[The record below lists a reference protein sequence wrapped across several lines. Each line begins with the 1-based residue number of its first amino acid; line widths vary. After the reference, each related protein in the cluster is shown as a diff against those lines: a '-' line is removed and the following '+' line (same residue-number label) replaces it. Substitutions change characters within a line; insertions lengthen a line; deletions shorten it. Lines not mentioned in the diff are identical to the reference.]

1 MSIDDSL
8 RRLTLGLQE
17 RIPLIATDI
26 RKRLVADVPEYYEG
40 GDPALLEA
48 DRRSTGSALHALVDG
63 LAHGRTPPERV
74 SGLAIEEARL
84 AAQAGID
91 LWVMLRCYRVAQ
103 AVARQAIIEEAER
116 LLDDPEQR
124 LATITLALDYHFE
137 WNERV
142 TTGLIDAYQRER
154 ELLFRDRERQ
164 KREFV
169 RDLLHGL
176 PVDTGKMAYNLRG
189 EHLGVVAWGASPE
202 ESVTALAAAVGGKAF
217 SVSGTAG
224 AIFGWVGA
232 EGLTAQQRSLS
243 SGFEPPAATFVAM
256 GEPAEGPDGFRTTH
270 RQALQA
276 YRVAFVRPQPLT
288 RYREVALEALVM
300 RDLQLVRDFVAYE
313 LGPIAADDHRDTVL
327 RATLNAYF
335 QTGQNA
341 SSAAHLLGVHERTIS
356 YRLRSVEQ
364 RLGVPVSSRRDEL
377 TVALRLLAL
386 LSASEPAGEELGDI
400 LDDAGSKPA
409 PV

>member
-1 MSIDDSL
+1 MPIDDDMRCLATGL
-8 RRLTLGLQE
+8 RE
-17 RIPLIATDI
+17 RIPSIASDI
-26 RKRLVADVPEYYEG
+26 RKRLVVDVPEYYEG

-63 LAHGRTPPERV
+63 LSHGRTPADRA

-91 LWVMLRCYRVAQ
+91 LWVMLRGYRVAQ

-116 LLDDPEQR
+116 LVDDPERR
-124 LATITLALDYHFE
+124 LAVITLALDFHFE

-142 TTGLIDAYQRER
+142 TAGLVDAYQRER
-154 ELLFRDRERQ
+154 ELLFRDRERR

-169 RDLLHGL
+169 RDLLNGL
-176 PVDTGKMAYNLRG
+176 PVDTSKLAYNLRG
-189 EHLGVVAWGASPE
+189 EHLGAVAWGASPE
-202 ESVTALAAAVGGKAF
+202 EAVTGLAASVGGKAF

-232 EGLTAQQRSLS
+232 QGLTAQQRSVKA
-243 SGFEPPAATFVAM
+243 GFEPPAATFVAL
-256 GEPAEGPDGFRTTH
+256 GEAALGPDGFRTTH

-276 YRVAFVRPQPLT
+276 YRVAYVRRQPLT
-288 RYREVALEALVM
+288 LYRDVALEALVM

-313 LGPIAADDHRDTVL
+313 LGPIAGDDHRDSIL
-327 RATLNAYF
+327 RATLDAYF

-341 SSAAHLLGVHERTIS
+341 SSAAHLLGVHERTVS

-364 RLGVPVSSRRDEL
+364 RLGVPVSSRRDQL
-377 TVALRLLAL
+377 AVALRLLAL
-386 LSASEPAGEELGDI
+386 LKGEILDAEVGEPA
-400 LDDAGSKPA
+400 A
-409 PV
+409 V